1 MAATDDTAPAP
12 KATPATR
19 ATTTPTTT
27 PASDHTI
34 MTAST
39 PAPTQDP
46 GDITLLLDRTH
57 RDEPGALEAL
67 LQRCL
72 PEIRGIAHN
81 ALRARTPAPDLHT
94 TMVVNEVYLK
104 LHGGSAPRRYQHRSH
119 YFGSAM
125 RAARQV
131 VTDFGRRNLT
141 RRRVL
146 QALSDTRLSAKPVAA
161 DATPE
166 QRRQRDEYASAL
178 ARALESLLR
187 DHSREAQV
195 VILRLIHGLTEQE
208 IARRLGVSRR
218 TVQNDWQFA
227 RAYLRDAIERD
238 DRFRGS

>member
-1 MAATDDTAPAP
+1 MAATDDTAS
-12 KATPATR
+12 TPESTFTANP
-19 ATTTPTTT
+19 TPTTT

-39 PAPTQDP
+39 TAPTEDP

>member
-1 MAATDDTAPAP
+1 MRTTDRSAQ
-12 KATPATR
+12 R
-19 ATTTPTTT
+19 VL
-27 PASDHTI
+27 
-34 MTAST
+34 
-39 PAPTQDP
+39 
-46 GDITLLLDRTH
+46 GDSCR
-57 RDEPGALEAL
+57 
-67 LQRCL
+67 RCL

-81 ALRARTPAPDLHT
+81 ALRGTTPTPDLHT

-104 LHGGSAPRRYQHRSH
+104 LHGGSTPRRYQRRSH

-146 QALSDTRLSAKPVAA
+146 QALSDIGLSAKPTA
-161 DATPE
+161 DVATPE
-166 QRRQRDEYASAL
+166 QRRQRDEYASAV

-187 DHSREAQV
+187 DRPREAQV

-218 TVQNDWQFA
+218 TAQNDWQFA
-227 RAYLRDAIERD
+227 RAYLRDALERD
-238 DRFRGS
+238 DRLRGS

>member
-1 MAATDDTAPAP
+1 MDE
-12 KATPATR
+12 
-19 ATTTPTTT
+19 
-27 PASDHTI
+27 
-34 MTAST
+34 
-39 PAPTQDP
+39 P
-46 GDITLLLDRTH
+46 GDITLLLERAH
-57 RDEPGALEAL
+57 LDEPGALEAL
-67 LQRCL
+67 CRRCL

-81 ALRARTPAPDLHT
+81 ALRGTTPTPDLHT

-104 LHGGSAPRRYQHRSH
+104 LHGGSTPRRYQHRSH

-146 QALSDTRLSAKPVAA
+146 QALSDIGLSAKPTAHV
-161 DATPE
+161 ATPE
-166 QRRQRDEYASAL
+166 QRRQRDEYASAV

-187 DHSREAQV
+187 DRPREAQV

-218 TVQNDWQFA
+218 TAQNDWQFA
-227 RAYLRDAIERD
+227 RAYLRDALERD
-238 DRFRGS
+238 DRLRGS

>member
-1 MAATDDTAPAP
+1 MDE
-12 KATPATR
+12 
-19 ATTTPTTT
+19 
-27 PASDHTI
+27 
-34 MTAST
+34 
-39 PAPTQDP
+39 P
-46 GDITLLLDRTH
+46 GDITLLLERAH
-57 RDEPGALEAL
+57 LDEPGALEAL
-67 LQRCL
+67 CRRCL

-81 ALRARTPAPDLHT
+81 TLRGTTPTPDLHT

-104 LHGGSAPRRYQHRSH
+104 LHGGSTPRRYQHRSH

-146 QALSDTRLSAKPVAA
+146 QALSDIGLSAKPTA
-161 DATPE
+161 DVATPE
-166 QRRQRDEYASAL
+166 QRRQRDEYASAV

-187 DHSREAQV
+187 DRPREAQV

-218 TVQNDWQFA
+218 TAQNDWQFA
-227 RAYLRDAIERD
+227 RAYLRDALERD
-238 DRFRGS
+238 DRLRGS